1 MEPRHISA
9 VNQHP
14 IDLRAAQPNVL
25 EHVVIERMKLA
36 YRRDACA
43 SDGVGVPPFA
53 GRGDDRLGQY
63 ADDGRHRL
71 RFKIRISI
79 ADVQGHRS
87 FPQWPQPQTKKWVSR
102 LIAPT
107 SNSAHSDRK

>member
-1 MEPRHISA
+1 MEPRRISA

-36 YRRDACA
+36 YRGDACA
-43 SDGVGVPPFA
+43 SDGVGAPPFA
-53 GRGDDRLGQY
+53 GRGDGRLGQY

-71 RFKIRISI
+71 RFQNSDQYRGCAGS
-79 ADVQGHRS
+79 S
-87 FPQWPQPQTKKWVSR
+87 EFPSMAPASDKKMGLR
-102 LIAPT
+102 G
-107 SNSAHSDRK
+107 